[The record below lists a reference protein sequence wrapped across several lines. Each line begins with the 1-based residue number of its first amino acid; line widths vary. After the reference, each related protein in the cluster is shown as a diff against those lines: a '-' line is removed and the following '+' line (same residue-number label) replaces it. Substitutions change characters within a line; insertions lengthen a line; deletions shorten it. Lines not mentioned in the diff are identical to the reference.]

1 MNLFG
6 HNENKPNQ
14 QFAIIEV
21 SAVYGDCE
29 IELAPAYNFNAR
41 FLRPLDIESNDKAK
55 FLDAEANGSS
65 VLLGNLFKANDWRDK
80 PVIVYNDK
88 DKVYEA
94 AKENNDNLY
103 EYYGI
108 SVGGTAISNP
118 IDIKTTNIS
127 KLNSVVLNYKNN
139 MGNTKDFTI
148 MVPVKVTYTWGTV
161 SAKVAIAVDGT
172 IANR

>member
-1 MNLFG
+1 MQTTMKQSILEPFG

-65 VLLGNLFKANDWRDK
+65 VLLGNLFKANAGATNRLS
-80 PVIVYNDK
+80 Y
-88 DKVYEA
+88 
-94 AKENNDNLY
+94 
-103 EYYGI
+103 
-108 SVGGTAISNP
+108 TM
-118 IDIKTTNIS
+118 IKTKYMKLLKKTTLTCTN
-127 KLNSVVLNYKNN
+127 
-139 MGNTKDFTI
+139 T
-148 MVPVKVTYTWGTV
+148 TV
-161 SAKVAIAVDGT
+161 SAQ
-172 IANR
+172 